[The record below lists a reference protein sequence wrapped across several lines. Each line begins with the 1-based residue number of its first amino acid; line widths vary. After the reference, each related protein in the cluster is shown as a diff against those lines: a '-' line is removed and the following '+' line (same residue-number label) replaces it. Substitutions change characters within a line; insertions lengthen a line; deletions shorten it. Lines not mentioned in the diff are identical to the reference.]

1 MGWGWPRIPL
11 IWKAAASGLGGDFE
25 RTPLLLSSLAS
36 PPGGHGT
43 DVLEM
48 RWSIHGR
55 EGYYRKDAEYK
66 KDWMGHEAVEKS
78 CLLGATMFD
87 MGLEM
92 R

>member
-1 MGWGWPRIPL
+1 
-11 IWKAAASGLGGDFE
+11 
-25 RTPLLLSSLAS
+25 
-36 PPGGHGT
+36 
-43 DVLEM
+43 M